1 MAIVP
6 QPHRP
11 VDLMMQGAS
20 TIGQGVGAYMQDKEL
35 DKQIHPKLAA
45 YIDRLL
51 AGANPDQLKAEAGAD
66 PDLAGI
72 FGSIQRGV
80 PVSPQGMVPDLHPQG
95 GLQAPGAVN
104 PAGGPGPYQPVQPP
118 QSVPQANQQQHS
130 LAQAAVGGPGQIN
143 PQSLGAMDVNMR
155 GQTVQGVPGRDA
167 LTMMAQPIQG
177 APQVQADTRPSVSS
191 FMPKPQA
198 PAPAQPQQSGY
209 TRRDLQSISPLL
221 PTIEAGRS
229 REMVAKL
236 GAETKL
242 KTEQSKN
249 LRLALQAKAKEEG
262 LDARMIQAALLATEG
277 MDDKMQI
284 AYFRGL
290 IDLQRSQVGAEA
302 TKSAA
307 GIKAAAPKGG
317 EDPDE
322 KELRNLQNS
331 IRALTAVTDWEKQPS
346 LSTQVQE
353 FQRQA
358 NALATRLG
366 KPYVE
371 GGSTATKPKP
381 APQAPPPPTNQSG
394 GATKIRVKVKATGQ
408 TGTISP
414 QNFDPKKYERL

>member
-1 MAIVP
+1 
-6 QPHRP
+6 
-11 VDLMMQGAS
+11 MQGAS
-20 TIGQGVGAYMQDKEL
+20 TVSQGVGAYMQDKEL

-51 AGANPDQLKAEAGAD
+51 AGADPEQLKAEASAD
-66 PDLAGI
+66 PGLAGI
-72 FGSIQRGV
+72 FGGIQRGA

-130 LAQAAVGGPGQIN
+130 LAQTAVGGPGQIN
-143 PQSLGAMDVNMR
+143 PQSLGAMDVPPQQA
-155 GQTVQGVPGRDA
+155 GGRPNAGLGGMDA
-167 LTMMAQPIQG
+167 LTMMAQPMQG

-198 PAPAQPQQSGY
+198 PAPAQAPAQPQQPSY
-209 TRRDLQSISPLL
+209 TRRDLQSIAPLI

-229 REMVAKL
+229 REMVAKM
-236 GAETKL
+236 GADTKL

-249 LRLALQAKAKEEG
+249 LRLALTAKAKEEG
-262 LDARMIQAALLATEG
+262 LDARMIQSALLATEG

-284 AYFRGL
+284 AYFKAM
-290 IDLQRSQVGAEA
+290 IDLQRTQIGAEA

-307 GIKAAAPKGG
+307 GIRATAPKGG

-346 LSTQVQE
+346 LAGQVQE

-366 KPYVE
+366 KPYVN
-371 GGSTATKPKP
+371 GGNTGPKPKP
-381 APQAPPPPTNQSG
+381 APQQPPQPTNTG
-394 GATKIRVKVKATGQ
+394 GGPTKIRVRVKATGQ

-414 QNFDPKKYERL
+414 QNFNPAKYERL